1 MPQER
6 KIPWVVKYR
15 PSRIADVVNQEEA
28 KKVFLGWL
36 DSWLRGK
43 PERKAALLYGPPG
56 SGKTSLVEAAAKE
69 YGLEL
74 LEMNASDYRRSSDI
88 ERIAVASS
96 RGASLTGARSKII
109 LLDEVDGISATADR
123 GALDAILNLIDK
135 SAHPVVLIAN
145 DPWDPKL
152 RELREAC
159 LLIEFKRLTKTE
171 IKKVLQ
177 SICKS
182 ERLECE
188 DEALEFI
195 AERAEGDLRSAI
207 NDLEALGEGFGRV
220 TYALARSVL
229 GYRNRELD
237 SFEVVRRILTSK
249 YAWQARAAAS
259 QTDLA
264 PDELIQWI
272 NENIPRQAADPEDLW
287 RAYESLSKADIYMAR
302 IVRSGSWDLLAYA
315 SDMMTAGVA
324 LAIRNPQYKFKW
336 VKYSF
341 PERIRVMAKTREVRQ
356 IRDDLAKVIAQH
368 LKCSTAVAKS
378 EVIPLLRVIFE
389 NNPEYAAKLAL
400 GLGLSDSMIRYL
412 SERNGDRIAK
422 RVEELR
428 VELRKSLLEGLES
441 PTKKGV
447 EKAEA
452 PAKKALGKKGAKS
465 SGGLESFFKK

>member
-1 MPQER
+1 MSQER
-6 KIPWVVKYR
+6 RVPWVIKYR
-15 PSRIADVVNQEEA
+15 PSKVADVVNQEEA
-28 KKVFLGWL
+28 KKVFLSWL

-43 PERKAALLYGPPG
+43 PEKKAALLYGPPG

-69 YGLEL
+69 YKLEL

-96 RGASLTGARSKII
+96 RGASLVGARGKII
-109 LLDEVDGISATADR
+109 LLDEVDGISATADL
-123 GALDAILNLIDK
+123 GALDAILDLINK
-135 SAHPVVLIAN
+135 TAHPVVLIAN

-159 LLIEFKRLTKTE
+159 LPVEFKRLTKTE
-171 IKKVLQ
+171 IRKILQ
-177 SICKS
+177 SICKN

-188 DEALEFI
+188 DEALGFI

-220 TYALARSVL
+220 TYALARTVL

-237 SFEVVRRILTSK
+237 SFEVVRRILMSK

-272 NENIPRQAADPEDLW
+272 NENVPRQAVDPEDLW

-302 IVRSGSWDLLAYA
+302 IVKSGSWDMLAYA

-336 VKYSF
+336 VKYGF
-341 PERIRVMAKTREVRQ
+341 PERIRMMAKTREVRQ

-378 EVIPLLRVIFE
+378 EVIPVLRVIFE
-389 NNPEYAAKLAL
+389 SNPEYAARLVL

-412 SERNGDRIAK
+412 SEKNADKIVK
-422 RVEELR
+422 RVGELR
-428 VELRKSLLEGLES
+428 AELRKALLEGLEG
-441 PTKKGV
+441 PARKGV
-447 EKAEA
+447 GRAEA
-452 PAKKALGKKGAKS
+452 PSKKPTERKGAKGP
-465 SGGLESFFKK
+465 GGLENFFKK